1 MKEKKIMFYT
11 RLDPYLIDA
20 INTASEKSGVKK
32 SVVVRKILKMINSGK
47 IQAIESKLSE
57 EERLIWEAL

>member
-11 RLDPYLIDA
+11 RLDPYLIEA

-32 SVVVRKILKMINSGK
+32 SVVVRKILKMVHSGK
-47 IQAIESKLSE
+47 IEAIRSKLSDKE
-57 EERLIWEAL
+57 ELIWENF